1 VTLDDTNRELGEILR
16 TLSPEQLRFVAARMY
31 ERTDAAG
38 ARAAKLPPSTVYG
51 WDNKAAVDLAVQLAQ
66 LDGVNV
72 ACERLKRLL
81 DKAVDVLDD
90 EMDGKGRN
98 AKRLDAAIEVLD
110 RVMGKAVQR
119 IDQHTDNAGELVV
132 KFVYED
138 SESVAEA
145 ATLDDAE
152 ELD

>member
-1 VTLDDTNRELGEILR
+1 MTLDDTNRELDEILR

-72 ACERLKRLL
+72 ACERLRRLL
-81 DKAVDVLDD
+81 DKAVDVLED
-90 EMDGKGRN
+90 EMEGRGRN

-110 RVMGKAVQR
+110 RVMGKATQR
-119 IDQHTDNAGELVV
+119 NEITGVDNGELTVHVV
-132 KFVYED
+132 YDRSGD
-138 SESVAEA
+138 SS
-145 ATLDDAE
+145 DD
-152 ELD
+152 